1 MGRRRRIEREEAW
14 NAEASCPSPHLLL
27 PLYIAVPGGDDKVR
41 RSRSGWIGVVMEDG
55 AAAGFNAIHT
65 LATGFRFGIHS
76 AHRPDLFA
84 SSGACYG
91 EGRPRAKRQQRLR

>member
-1 MGRRRRIEREEAW
+1 
-14 NAEASCPSPHLLL
+14 
-27 PLYIAVPGGDDKVR
+27 
-41 RSRSGWIGVVMEDG
+41 MEDG

-65 LATGFRFGIHS
+65 FATGFRFGIHS
-76 AHRPDLFA
+76 AHRPDLLA